1 MKPSVETRQDRQV
14 VLYFQV
20 HQPRRLKKL
29 QFLDIGK
36 HKGYFDDDLNRQI
49 LKRIAAECYLPVNQ
63 MLLNHI
69 RTRKNVRVCFS
80 ISGMALDQF
89 EEHCPEVID
98 SFRALA
104 MTGAVEFLAETKYH
118 SLSSLVP
125 DDEFIEQVE
134 MHREQ
139 IRECFGVTPTVFRN
153 TELIYSNSIGSR
165 ISRLGFRGT
174 LCDDVSKVLG
184 NRNPFHV
191 YRHPLHPGFKILLRN
206 NTLSDDIGFRFTENG
221 KLTAEEYFRKL
232 TLMPGRGGIVT
243 LGMDYETFGEHRK
256 ASTGIIAF
264 LSNLIQEISGS
275 SQLRMATPSEVF
287 SADHSDNPLDVQQII
302 SWADQGKDLTAW
314 MGNEIQK
321 DAFNTLHGL
330 ADYVRMCN
338 DPEVLDTWR
347 NLQASDHFYYMST
360 KADQDGE
367 VHSYFSHYHSPYE
380 AFINYMNIISD
391 LALVVRD
398 GASEMKQSSRLTK
411 EFRRSEVPMWAKE
424 YQDSYGH
431 YDGMFI

>member
-1 MKPSVETRQDRQV
+1 MKPSAETRQNKQV

-36 HKGYFDDDLNRQI
+36 HKGYFDDGLNREI
-49 LKRIAAECYLPVNQ
+49 LRRIAAECYLPVNQ

-69 RTRKNVRVCFS
+69 RTRKNVRLCFS
-80 ISGMALDQF
+80 ISGVAIDQF

-98 SFRALA
+98 SFRELA

-139 IRECFGVTPTVFRN
+139 IQECFGVTPTVFRN

-165 ISRLGFRGT
+165 IARLGFRGT
-174 LCDDVSKVLG
+174 LCDDVGKVLG
-184 NRNPFHV
+184 NRSPFHV

-206 NTLSDDIGFRFTENG
+206 NSLSDDIGFRFTENG
-221 KLTAEEYFRKL
+221 KLTAEEYFRKIA
-232 TLMPGRGGIVT
+232 LMPGRSGVVT

-256 ASTGIIAF
+256 ASTGIIDF

-275 SQLRMATPSEVF
+275 SQLRMSTPSQVF
-287 SADHSDNPLDVQQII
+287 SADRSDNPLDVQQII

-338 DPEVLDTWR
+338 DPEILDTWR

-398 GASEMKQSSRLTK
+398 GASDLKQSARLTR

-424 YQDSYGH
+424 YQDTFSH

>member
-1 MKPSVETRQDRQV
+1 V
-14 VLYFQV
+14 
-20 HQPRRLKKL
+20 RL
-29 QFLDIGK
+29 
-36 HKGYFDDDLNRQI
+36 
-49 LKRIAAECYLPVNQ
+49 
-63 MLLNHI
+63 
-69 RTRKNVRVCFS
+69 CFS
-80 ISGMALDQF
+80 ISGVALDQF

-165 ISRLGFRGT
+165 IARLGFRGT
-174 LCDDVSKVLG
+174 ICDDVAKVLG

-191 YRHPLHPGFKILLRN
+191 YRHPLHPGFKVLLRN
-206 NTLSDDIGFRFTENG
+206 NTLSDDIGFRFPEDG

-232 TLMPGRGGIVT
+232 TLMPGRGGVVT

-256 ASTGIIAF
+256 ASTGIIDF

-275 SQLRMATPSEVF
+275 SQVRMATPSEVF
-287 SADHSDNPLDVQQII
+287 NADHSDNPLDVQQII

-338 DPEVLDTWR
+338 DPEILDTWR

-398 GASEMKQSSRLTK
+398 GASEMKESARLTK

-424 YQDSYGH
+424 YQDSFSH